1 MAHHRG
7 LPVEHFI
14 AACNVNDVVPEYLRT
29 EILQPKETV
38 ATISNA
44 MDVGDPSNFVR
55 ILELFDKEFNQVKK
69 QTFGL
74 YN

>member
-1 MAHHRG
+1 M
-7 LPVEHFI
+7 
-14 AACNVNDVVPEYLRT
+14 NVNDVVPEYLRT

-55 ILELFDKEFNQVKK
+55 ILELFDKEFNQVKDK
-69 QTFGL
+69 IS
-74 YN
+74 